1 MFPAASPATVPGGG
15 ACVVPCPVSYFRR
28 VGGEVKGSAK
38 LLFRKYMFL
47 SLSFFSFSICS
58 SFLLVPFDLPTANF
72 SSILRAPV
80 QCSFALR
87 CFFFIFKREKRSVG
101 PSLSLFFSN
110 FFSLSACGISF
121 HFKVCA
127 RARTHTE
134 VLCFA
139 PFPAPP
145 LLTRPIAR
153 GFVPSL
159 TF

>member
-1 MFPAASPATVPGGG
+1 MQSCFFVNTCFFPFPFS
-15 ACVVPCPVSYFRR
+15 R
-28 VGGEVKGSAK
+28 
-38 LLFRKYMFL
+38 FL
-47 SLSFFSFSICS
+47 SVLPFSLFPSTYRPPIFRLSS
-58 SFLLVPFDLPTANF
+58 
-72 SSILRAPV
+72 
-80 QCSFALR
+80 ALR
-87 CFFFIFKREKRSVG
+87 CSAVSLYGVFFFIFKREKRSVG